1 MQKLAKM
8 TWPMT
13 WKFTY
18 TFLKPQG
25 NNHTKTVPQA
35 IVQFELGLYIF
46 EPKKLNSTAQY
57 AACDFNEK
65 SISRAKTNTAWNGAK
80 TNIVQF

>member
-1 MQKLAKM
+1 M
-8 TWPMT
+8 
-13 WKFTY
+13 
-18 TFLKPQG
+18 KPQG

-57 AACDFNEK
+57 AACDLHEN
-65 SISRAKTNTAWNGAK
+65 SISREKTNTAWNGAK
-80 TNIVQF
+80 TNIVWNVKQLSRD